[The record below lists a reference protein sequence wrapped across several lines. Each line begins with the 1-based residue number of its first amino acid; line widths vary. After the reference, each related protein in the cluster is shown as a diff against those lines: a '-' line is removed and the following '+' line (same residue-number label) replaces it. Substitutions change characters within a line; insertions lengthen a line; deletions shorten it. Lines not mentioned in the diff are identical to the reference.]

1 MNGEFNALEP
11 GLAEGIPKRNSRF
24 AMADREL
31 DASAIHGQLGAQVAL
46 LQSPILPIATKT
58 SGKRSKMQ
66 CGKNKKLLPMS
77 PGETVTYVS
86 ELTEFGR
93 FLTINRPP
101 PAGGCP
107 AIISPGYRTA
117 HHLNQTP
124 HDLYVPGVEQPVLE
138 L

>member
-66 CGKNKKLLPMS
+66 CGKNKMKNLGS
-77 PGETVTYVS
+77 FETT
-86 ELTEFGR
+86 
-93 FLTINRPP
+93 NRPEGF
-101 PAGGCP
+101 ANG
-107 AIISPGYRTA
+107 IS
-117 HHLNQTP
+117 QP
-124 HDLYVPGVEQPVLE
+124 HNSTLGQ
-138 L
+138 